1 MLNLGE
7 PSVGSRLSGSVQRDR
22 LSSSVTLLVPVLSEA
37 LSVSLG
43 FASPSDVPCWSGRSF
58 RRTGFYVRGYFD
70 WNSSEAI
77 VLRRFLLHWLSSLL
91 PVSTAGS
98 SVDLSTLYMGLN
110 RLISQL
116 AISIK

>member
-1 MLNLGE
+1 M
-7 PSVGSRLSGSVQRDR
+7 
-22 LSSSVTLLVPVLSEA
+22 SSD
-37 LSVSLG
+37 
-43 FASPSDVPCWSGRSF
+43 FASPSAITWWDRGPSRG
-58 RRTGFYVRGYFD
+58 TGFSVLGYFD

-77 VLRRFLLHWLSSLL
+77 VLRRFLLHWLSFLL
-91 PVSTAGS
+91 PVSPTGS